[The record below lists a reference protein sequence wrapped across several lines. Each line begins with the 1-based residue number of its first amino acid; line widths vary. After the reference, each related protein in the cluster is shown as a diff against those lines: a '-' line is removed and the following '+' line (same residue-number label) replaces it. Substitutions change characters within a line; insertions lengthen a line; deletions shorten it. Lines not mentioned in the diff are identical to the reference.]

1 MLARSLGEDA
11 MDNQE
16 IVRNYT
22 DRVWNRHDHTA
33 IDEIVRADFVQHGRG
48 LKTGRDG
55 IHTFYRMIEA
65 AFSNITMTID
75 DMFGEG
81 DKVVFRWTL
90 QVIHSGPF
98 QGILP
103 TGKTATLT
111 GMTILRLEYGK
122 IVENW
127 VEQDMA
133 GLIQQLRAPTA

>member
-1 MLARSLGEDA
+1 

-16 IVRNYT
+16 IVRSYT
-22 DRVWNRHDHTA
+22 DRVWNRHDHSA

-55 IHTFYRMIEA
+55 IHTFYRMMES
-65 AFSNITMTID
+65 AFSGVVMTID
-75 DMFGEG
+75 DMFGQD

-90 QVIHSGPF
+90 QATHSGPF
-98 QGILP
+98 QGMP
-103 TGKTATLT
+103 ASGRTASLT
-111 GMTILRLEYGK
+111 GMTILRLEHGK

-133 GLIQQLRAPTA
+133 GLLQQLRPPTM

>member
-16 IVRNYT
+16 IVRAYT
-22 DRVWNRHDHTA
+22 DRVWNRHDHSA
-33 IDEIVRADFVQHGRG
+33 IDEVVRADFVQHGRG
-48 LKTGRDG
+48 LKTGREG
-55 IHTFYRMIEA
+55 IHLFYRMIES
-65 AFSNITMTID
+65 AFSNIVMTID

-90 QVIHSGPF
+90 QATHSGPF
-98 QGILP
+98 QGMP
-103 TGKTATLT
+103 PSGKAVTLT
-111 GMTILRLEYGK
+111 GITILRLEHGK

-133 GLIQQLRAPTA
+133 GLIQQLKPLGN